1 LRRAGSRVD
10 IMLNAL
16 HILASAL
23 MAADHKEL
31 IRPEEERLPKKY
43 PLAPKICHPQPC
55 LRGSLS

>member
-1 LRRAGSRVD
+1 
-10 IMLNAL
+10 MLDAL

-43 PLAPKICHPQPC
+43 PFSPQNLSSPILLAR
-55 LRGSLS
+55 LFELA